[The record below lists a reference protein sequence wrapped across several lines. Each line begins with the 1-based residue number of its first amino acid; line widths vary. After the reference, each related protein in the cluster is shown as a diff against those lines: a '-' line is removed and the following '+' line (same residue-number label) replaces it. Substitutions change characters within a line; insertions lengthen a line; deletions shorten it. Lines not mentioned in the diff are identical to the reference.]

1 MTRLWFMGSGAF
13 AARCL
18 THLSASLPPGISLE
32 RVITGNPTRAGRGLR
47 ETVSRVEETA
57 LALGLPLERTGPLSE
72 NEPLLKAVIAS
83 PPDTIFVV
91 DFAQLIREPFLNAPR
106 WGCLNIHPSLLPRWR
121 GAAPVQRALMSGDAE
136 TGATVFR
143 LVPEMDAGPILRQ
156 VSVPVGLTATASELY
171 EKLSLGGSQIAL
183 EGVQYLLNA
192 PNNML
197 HFLKKQDNGAA
208 TYAPKIGKAE
218 GEVSWEWDALR
229 IHNVV
234 RALDASFGAFAAV
247 RGARLKMWRTLPCEG
262 AGGAEEN
269 VGRVLRFSDGF
280 PVVGCG
286 GGALRLDE
294 VQAEGKKRVGGNEW
308 ARGLRLREGDV
319 L

>member
-18 THLSASLPPGISLE
+18 THLSASLPPGVSLE

-47 ETVSRVEETA
+47 ETVSRVEEVA

-72 NEPLLKAVIAS
+72 NGPLLEAVTAS
-83 PPDTIFVV
+83 PPDAILVV
-91 DFAQLIREPFLNAPR
+91 DFAQLIREPFLDAPR
-106 WGCLNIHPSLLPRWR
+106 WGCLNIHPSLRPRWR
-121 GAAPVQRALMSGDAE
+121 GAAPVQRALMSGDVE
-136 TGATVFR
+136 TGVTVFR

-156 VSVPVGLTATASELY
+156 VSIPVEPTATASELY
-171 EKLSLGGSQIAL
+171 EKLSLRGSQIAL
-183 EGVQYLLNA
+183 EGVQYLLNR
-192 PNNML
+192 PNNVF
-197 HFLKKQDNGAA
+197 HFFKKQDDGAA

-218 GEVSWEWDALR
+218 GGVSWDWEALR

-247 RGARLKMWRTLPCEG
+247 RGTRLKIWRTLPCGEG
-262 AGGAEEN
+262 EGKD
-269 VGRVLRFSDGF
+269 VGCVLRFSDGF

-294 VQAEGKKRVGGNEW
+294 VQAEGKRRVGGDEW
-308 ARGLRLREGDV
+308 ARGLRLKEGDM

>member
-1 MTRLWFMGSGAF
+1 MMRLWFMGSGAF

-18 THLSASLPPGISLE
+18 THLSASLPPGVSLE

-47 ETVSRVEETA
+47 ETVSRVEEVA

-72 NEPLLKAVIAS
+72 NGPLLEAVTAS
-83 PPDTIFVV
+83 PPDAILVV
-91 DFAQLIREPFLNAPR
+91 DFAQLIREPFLDAPR

-121 GAAPVQRALMSGDAE
+121 GAAPVQRALMSGDVE
-136 TGATVFR
+136 TGVTVFR

-156 VSVPVGLTATASELY
+156 VSIPVEPTATASELY
-171 EKLSLGGSQIAL
+171 EKLSLRGSQIAL
-183 EGVQYLLNA
+183 EGVQYLLNR
-192 PNNML
+192 PNNVF
-197 HFLKKQDNGAA
+197 HFFKKQDDGAA

-218 GEVSWEWDALR
+218 GGVSWDWEALR

-247 RGARLKMWRTLPCEG
+247 RGTRLKIWRTLPCGEG
-262 AGGAEEN
+262 EGKD
-269 VGRVLRFSDGF
+269 VGCVLRFSDGF

-294 VQAEGKKRVGGNEW
+294 VQAEGKRRVGGDEW
-308 ARGLRLREGDV
+308 ARGLRLEEGDM

>member
-18 THLSASLPPGISLE
+18 THLSASLPPGVSLE

-47 ETVSRVEETA
+47 ETVSRVEEVA

-72 NEPLLKAVIAS
+72 NGPLLEAVTAS
-83 PPDTIFVV
+83 PPDAILVV
-91 DFAQLIREPFLNAPR
+91 DFAQLIREPFLDAPR

-121 GAAPVQRALMSGDAE
+121 GAAPVQRALMSGDVE
-136 TGATVFR
+136 TGVTVFR

-156 VSVPVGLTATASELY
+156 VSIPVEPTATASELY
-171 EKLSLGGSQIAL
+171 EKLSLRGSQIAL
-183 EGVQYLLNA
+183 EGVQYLLNR
-192 PNNML
+192 PNNVF
-197 HFLKKQDNGAA
+197 HFFKKQDDGAA

-218 GEVSWEWDALR
+218 GGVSWDWEALR

-247 RGARLKMWRTLPCEG
+247 RGTRLKIWRTLPCGEG
-262 AGGAEEN
+262 EGKD
-269 VGRVLRFSDGF
+269 VGCVLRFSDGF

-294 VQAEGKKRVGGNEW
+294 VQAEGKKRVGGDEW

>member
-18 THLSASLPPGISLE
+18 THLSAALPPDLSLE

-47 ETVSRVEETA
+47 ETVSRVEEAA
-57 LALGLPLERTGPLSE
+57 LALGLPLERTGSLSE
-72 NEPLLKAVIAS
+72 NGPLLEAVTAS
-83 PPDTIFVV
+83 PPDVILVV

-121 GAAPVQRALMSGDAE
+121 GAAPVQRALMNGDTE

-156 VSVPVGLTATASELY
+156 VSVPVEPTATASELY
-171 EKLSLGGSQIAL
+171 EKLSSRGSQIAL
-183 EGVQYLLNA
+183 EGVQCLLNR
-192 PNNML
+192 PNNVF
-197 HFLKKQDNGAA
+197 HFLKKQDDGAA
-208 TYAPKIGKAE
+208 TYAPKLVKAE
-218 GEVSWEWDALR
+218 GGVSWDWEALR

-234 RALDASFGAFAAV
+234 RALDASFGASVSV
-247 RGARLKMWRTLPCEG
+247 RGRRLKLWRTLPC
-262 AGGAEEN
+262 GGAEGVEKN
-269 VGRVLRFSDGF
+269 VGRVLYFSDGF

-294 VQAEGKKRVGGNEW
+294 VQAEGRRRVGGDEW
-308 ARGLRLREGDV
+308 ARGLRLKEGDM